1 MTQPM
6 MSAAVPRGGKRAAR
20 DARQLRRATAMVAVA
35 GAAILGVGPT
45 TALAAPPAAP
55 APQAPVP
62 PGLERFY
69 SQSVEWYPCA
79 AEGGMS
85 ASDAGTGFECATVE
99 VPLDYENPGGQT
111 IEIAMKKHGA
121 TGAPSKGALFLN
133 PGGPGGSGVS
143 TVEGLAT
150 PGRYV
155 SADVAAAYDVIG
167 FDPRGVGSSTPVR
180 CEAPGQ
186 EGAVGQRAQ
195 VSMEAQEGP
204 VAAPAPLL
212 EGPVADPLVDPAVAE
227 QSDPIGGLSFTT
239 LVLLLQFS
247 TAKTEASCA
256 QHTQPAEL
264 LDHVDTV
271 SVARDLDVLRALAGQ
286 EDLNY
291 VGYSYGTYI
300 GTLYA
305 DLFPENTGRIVLDA
319 AIDPSQGQAEKDR
332 DQRLAMEASRRVYLE
347 SCLAT
352 EGCPLSGDVDAASGQ
367 LDAFIEG
374 LAANP
379 VPTADPNAPLTGRQV
394 ENAIIGALYSSEAW
408 PVLTEG
414 LKQAMTQNDGSI
426 LARLGGAGEQAV
438 VDNAGTAVN
447 CQDYPVQ
454 GDMATWEAN
463 FRRDKADAPHYG
475 GQLSDARCQAW
486 GHNGTRA
493 PAPVHAAGAAPIL
506 VVGTTGDPITPY
518 SAAVS
523 LADQLDSGQL
533 LTWEGNGHAAYTRA
547 GDCLNKA
554 VDGYLLNGQ
563 MPQAGLVCTG
573 QE

>member
-6 MSAAVPRGGKRAAR
+6 MSAAMPWGGQCAAR
-20 DARQLRRATAMVAVA
+20 RARRLRRATAMVAVA
-35 GAAILGVGPT
+35 GAAVLGLGPT
-45 TALAAPPAAP
+45 TALAAPP

-69 SQSVEWYPCA
+69 GQSVEWYPCA
-79 AEGGMS
+79 AEGGMT
-85 ASDAGTGFECATVE
+85 AGDAGTGFECATVE
-99 VPLDYENPGGQT
+99 VPLDYEDPEGQT
-111 IEIAMKKHGA
+111 IEIAMKKHKA
-121 TGAPSKGALFLN
+121 TGATSRGALFLN

-150 PGRYV
+150 PGRFV

-167 FDPRGVGSSTPVR
+167 FDPRGVGSSTPVL

-186 EGAVGQRAQ
+186 AAAAGQSPQ
-195 VSMEAQEGP
+195 VAMEAQGGPVALPAPLVEGP
-204 VAAPAPLL
+204 VVDPLDDPAVV
-212 EGPVADPLVDPAVAE
+212 ERADPLAQLPFAA
-227 QSDPIGGLSFTT
+227 
-239 LVLLLQFS
+239 LVLLLRLD
-247 TAKTEASCA
+247 TARTEAACA

-264 LDHVDTV
+264 LDHVDTI

-291 VGYSYGTYI
+291 LGYSYGTYI
-300 GTLYA
+300 GTMYA
-305 DLFPENTGRIVLDA
+305 DLFPENTGRMVLDA
-319 AIDPSQGQAEKDR
+319 AIDPSQGQAENDR
-332 DQRLAMEASRRVYLE
+332 EQRLAMEASRRVYLE
-347 SCLAT
+347 NCLAT
-352 EGCPLSGDVDAASGQ
+352 EGCPLSGDVDAASDQ
-367 LDAFIEG
+367 LDAFIDG
-374 LAANP
+374 LAADP
-379 VPTADPNAPLTGRQV
+379 VPTADPDAPLTGRQV
-394 ENAIIGALYSSEAW
+394 ENAILGALYSSEAW

-414 LKQAMTQNDGSI
+414 LNQAMTQDDGSL
-426 LARLGGAGEQAV
+426 LASLGSAGEKAV
-438 VDNAGTAVN
+438 VDHAGTAVN
-447 CQDYPVQ
+447 CQDYPVE

-463 FRRDKADAPHYG
+463 FRRDRADAPHYG

-493 PAPVHAAGAAPIL
+493 PAPVHAEGAAPIL

-523 LADQLDSGQL
+523 LAEQLDSGQL

-547 GDCLNKA
+547 GDCVNKA
-554 VDGYLLNGQ
+554 VDAYLLTGQ
-563 MPQAGLVCTG
+563 MPQEGLVCTG